1 MPALLSSIFF
11 FIVARALCARVP
23 HFLGARIFLYRGRP
37 PFLRLPVHHA
47 SGFSYLVTTYVA
59 TWLATVLLDG
69 VGNLTVSLL
78 LTVKPCSL
86 PILITGPLFQRPS
99 RRLQG
104 GLVSPYAKGNRVG
117 DTANAG
123 WVGEN

>member
-1 MPALLSSIFF
+1 MLKPEITPVSSNGISISSVMIECDEFCF
-11 FIVARALCARVP
+11 VNKN
-23 HFLGARIFLYRGRP
+23 LG
-37 PFLRLPVHHA
+37 
-47 SGFSYLVTTYVA
+47 GFSYLVTTYVA